1 MEWIVTSNNVQH
13 IHISIEAIKDKK
25 KTFLLRSSP
34 IVPKPRSEGET
45 TVFR

>member
-25 KTFLLRSSP
+25 KHFYYAVAL
-34 IVPKPRSEGET
+34 
-45 TVFR
+45 